1 MAIVIVTIDYVTTL
15 HPMYDS
21 GEFHCSFNLT
31 CAGGFGFSCSRLGY
45 VELQP
50 AIAMTSYPFADKNRY
65 DPLGSTI
72 DVKNVQ
78 IKITEYAIQ
87 FRFAETVVVLG

>member
-21 GEFHCSFNLT
+21 GEFHSNFNLT
-31 CAGGFGFSCSRLGY
+31 CAGGFGFSCSRLGF

-50 AIAMTSYPFADKNRY
+50 
-65 DPLGSTI
+65 L
-72 DVKNVQ
+72 
-78 IKITEYAIQ
+78 
-87 FRFAETVVVLG
+87 